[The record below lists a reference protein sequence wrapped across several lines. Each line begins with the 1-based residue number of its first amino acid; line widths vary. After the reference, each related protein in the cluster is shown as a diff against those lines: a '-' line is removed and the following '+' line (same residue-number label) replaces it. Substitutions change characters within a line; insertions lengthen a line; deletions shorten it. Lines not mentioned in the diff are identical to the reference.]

1 MQTFWNAGKYDTTMG
16 LDILGLRQLDQS
28 IERQWVAGITTISFR
43 ARYLSLL
50 PWVIAEFYDDELQRG
65 GGTARFDE
73 NRFRQVLRRMEFLV
87 LAATHARAS
96 KDKNSA
102 TYGVL
107 GADLFSKEIEQ
118 LEVTGFVEMPDDHGG
133 ASYGTYVMPCR
144 SFGLLQTGEG
154 DMPVR
159 VSPRGQKLRDARRDA
174 LHGSW
179 LVDLILHGGDIT
191 MAALDAEAQLF
202 SVNAIEEV
210 PEEHDLLVE
219 AFVHP
224 YVKEASV
231 KDVYHRFL
239 ATSSW
244 VFHHL
249 DDEVMSS
256 ADLIR
261 TAYKEAAKGQAES
274 DVGMAWAEYEL
285 RRRVHF
291 AIELLLEALTETLM
305 ELTEGTVTDVLNAWS
320 TDEPLPT
327 LLAEIVGV
335 EPPLLEKEI
344 EKIEESLP
352 EDLWFEG
359 SIPISSVRGLPVWC
373 KAIFA
378 VAVLCACKHQ
388 TESSR
393 TTCRIP
399 DRQSYLERSFTVLQ
413 AERGNRLSA
422 VLRRLLNEVVIEPH
436 LSTTLRKMSQ
446 GQKCSLRF
454 YPEGSLLR
462 PTGIAAGAGF
472 SGDRLGNVLGMWAD
486 LGILDRQ
493 TGGYGLSERGRS
505 LAMELQSYA

>member
-1 MQTFWNAGKYDTTMG
+1 MQTFWNAGEYKTTLG

-50 PWVIAEFYDDELQRG
+50 PWVIAEFYDDELKRG

-87 LAATHARAS
+87 LAATRARAS
-96 KDKNSA
+96 QDKNVA

-107 GADLFSKEIEQ
+107 GADLFAKEIEQ
-118 LEVTGFVEMPDDHGG
+118 LEVTGSVGMPDDYGG

-159 VSPRGQKLRDARRDA
+159 IPPRGQKLREARRDA
-174 LHGSW
+174 LHGSS
-179 LVDLILHGGDIT
+179 LVDLICHGGNIT
-191 MAALDAEAQLF
+191 MAALDAEAQFF
-202 SVNAIEEV
+202 SANAIDKV

-224 YVKEASV
+224 YVEEANV
-231 KDVYHRFL
+231 KDVHHRFL
-239 ATSSW
+239 ATSRW
-244 VFHHL
+244 VFQRL
-249 DDEVMSS
+249 DGEVMSS

-261 TAYKEAAKGQAES
+261 TAYREAAKGRSES
-274 DVGMAWAEYEL
+274 NVGMAWAEYEL

-291 AIELLLEALTETLM
+291 AIELLLEALTDTLM
-305 ELTEGTVTDVLNAWS
+305 ELTEGTVADVLNAWS
-320 TDEPLPT
+320 TDEPLPL
-327 LLAEIVGV
+327 LLAEIVGI
-335 EPPLLEKEI
+335 EPPLLERQI
-344 EKIEESLP
+344 DKIEASLP
-352 EDLWFEG
+352 EDLWLEG
-359 SIPISSVRGLPVWC
+359 SIPISSARGMPVWS

-393 TTCRIP
+393 TTGRIP
-399 DRQSYLERSFTVLQ
+399 DRQSYLERSFAVLQ